1 MGWWWL
7 TIMVVVLL
15 VLVWGVVFI
24 GSGAGLCAAA
34 CDGVLVSIRND
45 FG

>member
-1 MGWWWL
+1 
-7 TIMVVVLL
+7 MVVVLL
-15 VLVWGVVFI
+15 VLWGVVFI

>member
-1 MGWWWL
+1 MGWWCL
-7 TIMVVVLL
+7 TVMVVVLL
-15 VLVWGVVFI
+15 VLWGVVFI

>member
-7 TIMVVVLL
+7 TVMVVVLL
-15 VLVWGVVFI
+15 VLWGVVFI

-34 CDGVLVSIRND
+34 GDGALVSIRND